1 MIRLIILL
9 ISSFTVVY
17 GQQASLEGVVRDA
30 KQQVVPGVSVRLIEL
45 KRGKPSDA
53 EGKFTFQG
61 LKPGMY
67 TLQASFVGYK
77 TLQEKVNLVS
87 DKTLHLDLELVEAS
101 NDLKEIVVVG
111 YVSQNEKPITI
122 GKLPIKPMDLPQSV
136 VTLDKSLLE
145 AQQVNRM
152 SDVLMNTNGVYI
164 FGATGGY
171 QEEIA
176 ARGFS
181 MASSNTF
188 KNGMRYANGMISEL
202 SGVEKV
208 EILKGSA
215 AILYGN
221 VAAGGVLNL
230 VTKKPKF
237 NFGGEISLRTGSWG
251 MYKPSVDVYGGL
263 SQNIAVRLNASAEQA
278 NSFRVGVSSE
288 RVYVNPSI
296 LFKLSKKTE
305 LILEGDYLADQ
316 RTPDF
321 GAGIINYQIVDIPRE
336 RFLGVAW
343 SNIKS
348 AQSSLN
354 ATLTHQINE
363 RWTVK
368 WMSGLRQNSSNL
380 FSNTRPNAGSL
391 ITSDGQWIRNLQ
403 KSEVEERYGIS
414 QLDFIG
420 SLNLAGMKHQV
431 LLGVDSDFY
440 DTDNYAYN
448 QFNRYDTVNV
458 YSNALSSARNDQP
471 AMTPLTKTMAPIRR
485 FGIYAQDLIH
495 LNEQWKVLAGIRYS
509 YQQTLSDVYNYTTKK
524 TTSSSNFDGAFSPRL
539 GIVYKPRL
547 NHAVF
552 ASYSNSFTLNTGVDI
567 NNQALPPS
575 LIDQYEV
582 GVKNDILDGL
592 VSVNVTAYRILNNN
606 LAQNSLVNATTY
618 SYVKEMAG
626 SVQSEGI
633 ELDLMSKPV
642 AGFSFSGGY
651 SFNETKYVKSNTYI
665 EGSLLKYN
673 PRHTAN
679 VGIQFRHQGLQVGL
693 TTVYIG
699 ERFAGRSTRVL
710 VANDAYRLIALPAY
724 LQADLTAGYTYKKMS
739 LRARIANLGDVIN
752 YNVHDDNSVNP
763 ITPRNYSLTLTYG
776 W

>member
-30 KQQVVPGVSVRLIEL
+30 KQQVVPGVSVRLTEL

-77 TLQEKVNLVS
+77 TLQEKVNLVA

-237 NFGGEISLRTGSWG
+237 TFGGEISLRTGSWG

-263 SQNIAVRLNASAEQA
+263 SKNIAVRLNASAEQA

-296 LFKLSKKTE
+296 LFKLGKKTE
-305 LILEGDYLADQ
+305 LIVEGDYLADQ

-336 RFLGVAW
+336 RFLGVTW
-343 SNIKS
+343 SYIKS

-403 KSEVEERYGIS
+403 KSEVEEQYGIS

-420 SLNLAGMKHQV
+420 SLKVAGMKHQV

-440 DTDNYAYN
+440 DTDTYAYN

-458 YSNALSSARNDQP
+458 YRNTLSSARSDQP
-471 AMTPLTKTMAPIRR
+471 AMTALTKTVAPIRR

-539 GIVYKPRL
+539 GIVYKPTL

-679 VGIQFRHQGLQVGL
+679 VGIQYRYQGLQVGL

-739 LRARIANLGDVIN
+739 LRARMANLGDVIN

>member
-1 MIRLIILL
+1 
-9 ISSFTVVY
+9 
-17 GQQASLEGVVRDA
+17 
-30 KQQVVPGVSVRLIEL
+30 
-45 KRGKPSDA
+45 
-53 EGKFTFQG
+53 
-61 LKPGMY
+61 
-67 TLQASFVGYK
+67 
-77 TLQEKVNLVS
+77 
-87 DKTLHLDLELVEAS
+87 
-101 NDLKEIVVVG
+101 
-111 YVSQNEKPITI
+111 
-122 GKLPIKPMDLPQSV
+122 
-136 VTLDKSLLE
+136 
-145 AQQVNRM
+145 
-152 SDVLMNTNGVYI
+152 
-164 FGATGGY
+164 
-171 QEEIA
+171 
-176 ARGFS
+176 
-181 MASSNTF
+181 
-188 KNGMRYANGMISEL
+188 
-202 SGVEKV
+202 
-208 EILKGSA
+208 
-215 AILYGN
+215 
-221 VAAGGVLNL
+221 
-230 VTKKPKF
+230 
-237 NFGGEISLRTGSWG
+237 
-251 MYKPSVDVYGGL
+251 
-263 SQNIAVRLNASAEQA
+263 
-278 NSFRVGVSSE
+278 
-288 RVYVNPSI
+288 
-296 LFKLSKKTE
+296 
-305 LILEGDYLADQ
+305 
-316 RTPDF
+316 
-321 GAGIINYQIVDIPRE
+321 
-336 RFLGVAW
+336 
-343 SNIKS
+343 
-348 AQSSLN
+348 
-354 ATLTHQINE
+354 
-363 RWTVK
+363 
-368 WMSGLRQNSSNL
+368 
-380 FSNTRPNAGSL
+380 
-391 ITSDGQWIRNLQ
+391 
-403 KSEVEERYGIS
+403 
-414 QLDFIG
+414 
-420 SLNLAGMKHQV
+420 
-431 LLGVDSDFY
+431 
-440 DTDNYAYN
+440 
-448 QFNRYDTVNV
+448 
-458 YSNALSSARNDQP
+458 
-471 AMTPLTKTMAPIRR
+471 MTPLTKTMAPIRR

-539 GIVYKPRL
+539 GIVYKPSFH
-547 NHAVF
+547 HAFF

-582 GVKNDILDGL
+582 GVKNDIWDGL

-739 LRARIANLGDVIN
+739 LRARMANLGDVIN

>member
-30 KQQVVPGVSVRLIEL
+30 KQLVVPGVSVRLIES

-77 TLQEKVNLVS
+77 TLQEKVNLVA

-363 RWTVK
+363 HWTVK

-420 SLNLAGMKHQV
+420 SLKVAGMKHQV

-440 DTDNYAYN
+440 DTDTYAYN

-539 GIVYKPRL
+539 GIVYKPSL
-547 NHAVF
+547 NHAFF

-582 GVKNDILDGL
+582 GVKNDIWDGL

-739 LRARIANLGDVIN
+739 LRARMANLGDVIN

>member
-1 MIRLIILL
+1 MLRLIILL

-17 GQQASLEGVVRDA
+17 GQQASMEGVVRDA
-30 KQQVVPGVSVRLIEL
+30 KQQVVPGVSVRLTEL

-61 LKPGMY
+61 LKPGIY

-237 NFGGEISLRTGSWG
+237 TFGGEISLRTGSWG

-263 SQNIAVRLNASAEQA
+263 SKNIAVRLNASAEQA

-296 LFKLSKKTE
+296 LFKLGKKTE
-305 LILEGDYLADQ
+305 LIVEGDYLADQ

-431 LLGVDSDFY
+431 LLGADFDFY
-440 DTDNYAYN
+440 NTDTYAYN

-458 YSNALSSARNDQP
+458 YSNTLSSARSDQP
-471 AMTPLTKTMAPIRR
+471 AMTALTKTMAPIRR

-539 GIVYKPRL
+539 GIVYKPSL
-547 NHAVF
+547 NHAFF

-582 GVKNDILDGL
+582 GVKNDIWDGL

-679 VGIQFRHQGLQVGL
+679 VGIQYRHQGLQVGL